1 MAARRYLKADFLDL
15 LKEAVG
21 DIDSFYAQSFL
32 NYRGITSD
40 TKERYENIAA
50 EFVLENLAA
59 FEKIRVV
66 YRQFSYKT
74 DGHERLVPDDNKINE
89 IKKGA
94 VRRQEEWLAK
104 SMYGKSYE
112 HLGKII
118 DFQVPIKN
126 VNDNQVDKQ
135 PGKIDLISFSE
146 SDGVLYLLEF
156 KKPDSKETLLRCI
169 LEAYTY
175 YKQVNC
181 SKLLRDFE
189 FPSDSKIIPAV
200 LFYKQSFAAAG
211 LGDLSLQKLKNTLGV
226 NIFLINET
234 GWIEKA

>member
-1 MAARRYLKADFLDL
+1 MAVRRYSKADFLNL
-15 LKEAVG
+15 LREAIG
-21 DIDSFYAQSFL
+21 DIDSFYAQNFL

-59 FEKIRVV
+59 FENIRVIN
-66 YRQFSYKT
+66 RLSSYKT
-74 DGHERLVPDDNKINE
+74 DAHEQLIPDGNKINE
-89 IKKGA
+89 ITKGA

-104 SMYGKSYE
+104 SMYGKNYE
-112 HLGKII
+112 NLGKII

-126 VNDNQVDKQ
+126 PRNNQA
-135 PGKIDLISFSE
+135 GKIDLISFSE
-146 SDGVLYLLEF
+146 SNGILYLLEF

-189 FPSDSKIIPAV
+189 LPTNSKIIPAV
-200 LFYKQSFAAAG
+200 LIYKQSFAATG

-234 GWIEKA
+234 GWIDKA

>member
-1 MAARRYLKADFLDL
+1 MVKQRYSKVDFENVLRQ
-15 LKEAVG
+15 AVG
-21 DIDSFYAQSFL
+21 DIDSFYAQNFL

-112 HLGKII
+112 NLGKII

-126 VNDNQVDKQ
+126 VHDNQVDKQ

-146 SDGVLYLLEF
+146 SDGALYLLEF

-169 LEAYTY
+169 LETYTY

-189 FPSDSKIIPAV
+189 LPSDSKIIPAV
-200 LFYKQSFAAAG
+200 LIYKQSFAAAG
-211 LGDLSLQKLKNTLGV
+211 LGDLSLQKLRDTLGV
-226 NIFLINET
+226 SIFLINET
-234 GWIEKA
+234 GGIEKV

>member
-21 DIDSFYAQSFL
+21 DIDSFYAQNFL

-59 FEKIRVV
+59 FEKIQAIH
-66 YRQFSYKT
+66 RQSSYKT
-74 DGHERLVPDDNKINE
+74 EGHEQLIPDDNKINE
-89 IKKGA
+89 IKKRA

-118 DFQVPIKN
+118 DFQVPIKM
-126 VNDNQVDKQ
+126 
-135 PGKIDLISFSE
+135 L
-146 SDGVLYLLEF
+146 
-156 KKPDSKETLLRCI
+156 TTTR
-169 LEAYTY
+169 
-175 YKQVNC
+175 
-181 SKLLRDFE
+181 
-189 FPSDSKIIPAV
+189 
-200 LFYKQSFAAAG
+200 
-211 LGDLSLQKLKNTLGV
+211 
-226 NIFLINET
+226 LINNPVKS
-234 GWIEKA
+234 I